1 MASEDNFLRLDPY
14 CWQSEAAKRAFEG
27 EITLSDAEDFFK
39 KGYITREEFEFCAEI
54 LGENYG

>member
-14 CWQSEAAKRAFEG
+14 CWQSEAAKRAFNDK
-27 EITLSDAEDFFK
+27 ITLSDAEDFFK

-54 LGENYG
+54 SGENYG